1 MFSEAEEKE
10 NSKEQ
15 KYRRHFFFFF
25 WLKCIF
31 HGNASFSLSLDYK
44 ATQTFHEVEVGEGKD
59 PKEWLHR
66 PLNASDNGQPTAYLS
81 HPF

>member
-10 NSKEQ
+10 NRIRSTGGI
-15 KYRRHFFFFF
+15 FFFFF

>member
-10 NSKEQ
+10 NRIRSTGGI
-15 KYRRHFFFFF
+15 FFFF